1 MDIWINLA
9 GAVLPGIM
17 TGVVLAW
24 WNRKQKERD
33 QANEEKELQRRRSEE
48 VRISL
53 LVAAAKLS
61 YAVAM
66 AVKRGRPNGEIEEGI
81 EQYKEA
87 IIAFKKFEREL
98 VAEKSANI

>member
-1 MDIWINLA
+1 MDIWIDLA
-9 GAVLPGIM
+9 GAVLPGIL

-33 QANEEKELQRRRSEE
+33 QENEEKELQRRRSEE

-87 IIAFKKFEREL
+87 IIAFKRFEREL
-98 VAEKSANI
+98 VAEKSADI

>member
-98 VAEKSANI
+98 VAEKSADI

>member
-1 MDIWINLA
+1 MDIWLNLA
-9 GAVLPGIM
+9 GAVLPGIL

-98 VAEKSANI
+98 VAEKSADI

>member
-1 MDIWINLA
+1 MDIWIDLA
-9 GAVLPGIM
+9 GAVLPGIV

-98 VAEKSANI
+98 VAEKSADI

>member
-61 YAVAM
+61 YAGAM
-66 AVKRGRPNGEIEEGI
+66 AGKRGRPNGEIEEGI

-98 VAEKSANI
+98 VAEKSADI

>member
-9 GAVLPGIM
+9 GAVLPGIV
-17 TGVVLAW
+17 TGIVLAW
-24 WNRKQKERD
+24 WNRQQKERD
-33 QANEEKELQRRRSEE
+33 RANDEKELQRRRSEE

-98 VAEKSANI
+98 VAEKSADI